1 MYLDKRAIKNIERI
15 RRVNLMNSIT
25 GIKSVNLIGT
35 IDEYKVTNLA
45 IFSSVVHISS
55 SPPIFGFF
63 VRTNKKVKRDTFENI
78 LLNNEYTINHIHQCT
93 VDNSHFTSAKFD
105 KDVSEFKV
113 CNFNEQYIDNF
124 SAPFVAESNIKM
136 GLKLKEVID
145 FKSNQSKLVI
155 GEIEH
160 IFIKQGYLESD
171 NVVNLEKS
179 NSVCVSG
186 LNTYYLSKK
195 LKKMTYARV
204 NDLKQQEFYKKNN

>member
-1 MYLDKRAIKNIERI
+1 MKLFA
-15 RRVNLMNSIT
+15 
-25 GIKSVNLIGT
+25 GAGT
-35 IDEYKVTNLA
+35 
-45 IFSSVVHISS
+45 
-55 SPPIFGFF
+55 
-63 VRTNKKVKRDTFENI
+63 
-78 LLNNEYTINHIHQCT
+78 
-93 VDNSHFTSAKFD
+93 
-105 KDVSEFKV
+105 
-113 CNFNEQYIDNF
+113 NEQYIDNF